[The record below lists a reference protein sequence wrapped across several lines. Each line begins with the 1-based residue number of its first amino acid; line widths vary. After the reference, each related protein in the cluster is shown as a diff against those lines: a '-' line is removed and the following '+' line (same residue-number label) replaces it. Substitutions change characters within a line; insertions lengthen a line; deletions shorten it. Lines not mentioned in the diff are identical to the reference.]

1 MIFLIVVAS
10 VIVVLVASAG
20 WYDRR
25 VRRRGERANVTLK
38 RPWILK

>member
-1 MIFLIVVAS
+1 MILLIVVAS
-10 VIVVLVASAG
+10 VIVVILAGAG

-25 VRRRGERANVTLK
+25 VRRRGEQVDVTVK